1 MLQNVGYLTLNI
13 SFFLYLIF
21 FCPQLIHNLKQK
33 NLRELSLLMHFILC
47 IATIADLIYGFG
59 RDMQWQYRIVTI
71 VSLIGLTIQHLQICY
86 AIRNWQTLIMSFVL
100 GSALMFS
107 IFSVYFKFLP
117 KELAIVAGG
126 IAQVGIF
133 IFTLP
138 QIIKNYRD
146 NTAIGVSIYFVFLTV
161 ILDVLDTI
169 SAWTLN
175 WDWPSKVGSP
185 FALVLALVL
194 LRQFWLYNKP
204 KERYAI

>member
-1 MLQNVGYLTLNI
+1 MLENVGCFTLNV

-21 FCPQLIHNLKQK
+21 YCPQLIHNLKEK

-59 RDMQWQYRIVTI
+59 RDMQWQYRVVTL
-71 VSLIGLTIQHLQICY
+71 VSLIGLTIQHLQICS
-86 AIRNWQTLIMSFVL
+86 AICNRQTLLMSFIL
-100 GSALMFS
+100 GTALIFS
-107 IFSVYFKFLP
+107 IFSVYFNFLP
-117 KELAIVAGG
+117 KELAIAAGA
-126 IAQVGIF
+126 IAQVGVF

-138 QIIKNYRD
+138 QIIKNHRG

-161 ILDVLDTI
+161 ILNILDTI

-175 WDWPSKVGSP
+175 WDWPSKFGSP

-194 LRQFWLYNKP
+194 LRQFWLYKKP
-204 KERYAI
+204 KEQYEI